1 MPLDDPTLSKLLRL
15 KRFEQPP
22 AGYFEDFLKEFQYR
36 QRAQL
41 LRTPAWR
48 LALER
53 LQAMWQEHLTLTRFT
68 YATASVAVLC
78 VAGALTFNM
87 LEHPGSGVR
96 TSAAILAA
104 NTAASVQGIPAVEP
118 AQQTLQLASAPAP
131 QALTLT
137 PQIRI
142 PDALMGQAVQAQ
154 AGRNPRYVLDAR
166 PVSYEPPFSF

>member
-1 MPLDDPTLSKLLRL
+1 MSLDEPTLSKLLRL

-22 AGYFEDFLKEFQYR
+22 PGYFDDFLKEFQYR

-53 LQAMWQEHLTLTRFT
+53 LQMMFEEHFTLTRFT
-68 YATASVAVLC
+68 YATASAAVLC

-96 TSAAILAA
+96 SSAAILAA
-104 NTAASVQGIPAVEP
+104 NTAASVQGLPTVQPVEP
-118 AQQTLQLASAPAP
+118 MQIASADAP

-142 PDALMGQAVQAQ
+142 PEALLGQSVQAGV
-154 AGRNPRYVLDAR
+154 GRNPRYVLDAR

>member
-1 MPLDDPTLSKLLRL
+1 MPLDEPTLSKLLRL

-22 AGYFEDFLKEFQYR
+22 PGYFDDFLKEFQYR

-53 LQAMWQEHLTLTRFT
+53 LQALWQEHITLTHFT

-104 NTAASVQGIPAVEP
+104 NTAASVQGVPATQP
-118 AQQTLQLASAPAP
+118 AAAMQLASAPAP

-142 PDALMGQAVQAQ
+142 PDALLGQNVQTE
-154 AGRNPRYVLDAR
+154 AGRNTRYVLDTR

>member
-1 MPLDDPTLSKLLRL
+1 MPLDEPTLSKLLRL

-22 AGYFEDFLKEFQYR
+22 PGYFDDFLKEFQYR

-53 LQAMWQEHLTLTRFT
+53 LQALLQEHLTLTHFT

-96 TSAAILAA
+96 ASAAFLAA
-104 NTAASVQGIPAVEP
+104 NTAASVQGIPVVAP
-118 AQQTLQLASAPAP
+118 AATLQLASAPAP

-142 PDALMGQAVQAQ
+142 PEALMGQVVQAG
-154 AGRNPRYVLDAR
+154 ADRNPRYVLDTR
-166 PVSYEPPFSF
+166 PVSYVPPFSF

>member
-1 MPLDDPTLSKLLRL
+1 MSIDDPTLSKLLRL

-22 AGYFEDFLKEFQYR
+22 AGYFEDFLKEFHYR

-53 LQAMWQEHLTLTRFT
+53 LQAFLQEQLTLTQFT

-78 VAGALTFNM
+78 IAGALTFNM

-104 NTAASVQGIPAVEP
+104 NTAASVQPVAK
-118 AQQTLQLASAPAP
+118 LQMASAPAP

-142 PDALMGQAVQAQ
+142 PEALMGQVVQAG
-154 AGRNPRYVLDAR
+154 ADRNPRYVLDTR